1 MVNIQAFKKEVEK
14 DRLAGRQA
22 NRKAGN
28 NAYCYVDRKEGCLE
42 SREEGASYC
51 RGRKKDRLIIK
62 LGEKKRARGKG

>member
-28 NAYCYVDRKEGCLE
+28 NAYCYVGKEEGSLE
-42 SREEGASYC
+42 SREEGASF
-51 RGRKKDRLIIK
+51 RGQDR
-62 LGEKKRARGKG
+62 R